1 MARGVREAQDS
12 TSGDARTVRETEAK
26 FRVNPTFE
34 LPSILG
40 AVAAVTAVDAP
51 TRISMNAV
59 YYDTQDLRLAR
70 EGVTLRRRSGG
81 SDAGWHLKLPVLSHT
96 VPDGTGVRDEIQ
108 LPDSPAIPT
117 ELSRLI
123 TVWART
129 APLRPVATLASERT
143 TLILRGADG
152 VGLAELVDDTVS
164 VEGGSHNQARFRE
177 LEVEATG
184 GDERIVA
191 DVAAVLRDAGAV
203 GGEFVPKVVRA
214 LGPQATTPA
223 DPPPPLPVDARDPVS
238 DLVAATLR
246 GYTRLLMSYDV
257 AVRRGLD
264 DAVHQMRVATRRLRS
279 ALRSFEPLLDKEW
292 ADALATE
299 LHWLAGVLGAARDS
313 EVLRTRL
320 LVGARELPTEAKP
333 AAVALKLAEICDKQ
347 CRAAF
352 DEVYATLISDR
363 YIALVEQL
371 VDAATYPRTTDAA
384 RRPSSVVLPPAIRAS
399 WATMRR
405 RATAVTRKGR
415 GTPTPTQYHE
425 VRIAAKHVRYL
436 CDAAAP
442 ALGPKARKLGLQVA
456 RVQDVLG
463 EQHDAVVAAE
473 FLAGVAA
480 LPRIG
485 SLGFGLGLLFA
496 REEAAATAAA
506 RSFDVIWPDVI
517 KAKRRRWL
525 TN

>member
-1 MARGVREAQDS
+1 VARDVRGAEGNS
-12 TSGDARTVRETEAK
+12 RTVRETEAK

-40 AVAAVTAVDAP
+40 AVPDVAAVDAP

-81 SDAGWHLKLPVLSHT
+81 SDAGWHLKLPVLAHT

-108 LPDSPAIPT
+108 LPDSPTIPT
-117 ELSRLI
+117 ELSRLV
-123 TVWART
+123 TVWARS
-129 APLRPVATLASERT
+129 AALAPVATLASERT

-164 VEGGSHNQARFRE
+164 VEGGSHNQAQFRE

-191 DVAAVLRDAGAV
+191 EVAAVLRDAGAV

-223 DPPPPLPVDARDPVS
+223 DPPPPMPVDARDPVN

-246 GYTRLLMSYDV
+246 RYTRLLMGYDV

-264 DAVHQMRVATRRLRS
+264 DSVHQMRVATRRLRS
-279 ALRSFEPLLDKEW
+279 ALRSFESLLDKDW
-292 ADALATE
+292 ADELAVE
-299 LHWLAGVLGAARDS
+299 LHWLAGVLGTARDS

-320 LVGARELPTEAKP
+320 LLAARELPAEAKP
-333 AAVALKLAEICDKQ
+333 AAVAAKLAEILDKQ
-347 CRAAF
+347 CRTAF
-352 DEVYATLISDR
+352 DDVSVALTSDR
-363 YIALVEQL
+363 YIALVERL

-384 RRPSSVVLPPAIRAS
+384 RRPASVVLPPAIRAS

-405 RATAVTRKGR
+405 RAVPATRRR
-415 GTPTPTQYHE
+415 GNPTSAQYHQ

-442 ALGPKARKLGLQVA
+442 ALGPKARKLGMQAA

-463 EQHDAVVAAE
+463 EHHDAVVAAE
-473 FLAGVAA
+473 FIAGVGAQ
-480 LPRIG
+480 PRIG

-496 REEAAATAAA
+496 REEGRVAAAA
-506 RSFDVIWPDVI
+506 RSFGEIWPDVVR
-517 KAKRRRWL
+517 AKRRRWL
-525 TN
+525 TT

>member
-1 MARGVREAQDS
+1 MAREARDATDGS
-12 TSGDARTVRETEAK
+12 ARTVRETEAK

-40 AVAAVTAVDAP
+40 AVPDIAAVDPP

-108 LPDSPAIPT
+108 LPDSAAIPT
-117 ELSRLI
+117 ELSRLV
-123 TVWART
+123 TVWARS
-129 APLRPVATLASERT
+129 AALGPVATLASERT

-152 VGLAELVDDTVS
+152 LGLAELVDDTVS
-164 VEGGSHNQARFRE
+164 VEGGSHNQAQFRE

-191 DVAAVLRDAGAV
+191 EVAAVLRDAGAV

-223 DPPPPLPVDARDPVS
+223 DPPPPMPVDARDPAG

-246 GYTRLLMSYDV
+246 RYTRLLMSYDV
-257 AVRRGLD
+257 AVRRDLD

-279 ALRSFEPLLDKEW
+279 ALRSFEALLDKEW
-292 ADALATE
+292 ADGLAAE
-299 LHWLAGVLGAARDS
+299 LQWLAGVLGTARDS

-320 LVGARELPTEAKP
+320 LLAGRELPTESKP
-333 AAVALKLAEICDKQ
+333 AAVIAKLSEICDRQ

-352 DEVYATLISDR
+352 DEVSAALISDR
-363 YIALVEQL
+363 YIALVERL

-384 RRPSSVVLPPAIRAS
+384 RRPCSVVLPPAIRAS

-405 RATAVTRKGR
+405 RAAPVTRKRHGN
-415 GTPTPTQYHE
+415 PTPVQYHQ

-442 ALGPKARKLGLQVA
+442 ALGPKAGKLGMQVA
-456 RVQDVLG
+456 RVQEVLG
-463 EQHDAVVAAE
+463 EHHDAVVAAE

-496 REEAAATAAA
+496 REEGRAEAAA
-506 RSFDVIWPDVI
+506 RSFDEIWPDVVR
-517 KAKRRRWL
+517 AKRRRWL
-525 TN
+525 AS